1 MGILRLNGLPSAGRG
16 GLFGSAAY
24 LSACARHDGGIAATI
39 DLSGVSL
46 PVVVEPAGGL
56 HTPYGYPQ
64 PQGDCGPEAL
74 HELAAAAA
82 ACRRQWRCAVAP
94 LGPGAELAAALAE
107 HVEPSAFRPICI
119 HDLDDE
125 EPLSR
130 FTGTARAMVRRA
142 IKLGVEI
149 DFGPVT
155 AEFGTLYR
163 ANMEALES
171 GPEYR
176 FDDDYLF
183 ALGDAGAKQVAAHDG
198 LGLAAAALFLIGAP
212 EASYHL
218 SARRLDPAP
227 PPGVMNLI
235 VAEGLRRCR
244 DAGANHCYLGGGRT
258 TAHDDPLLRFKAG
271 MSTRTV
277 ERPTFEHA
285 PR

>member
-1 MGILRLNGLPSAGRG
+1 MGILRLNGPPPAGCG

-24 LSACARHDGGIAATI
+24 LAACARHDGGAPATI
-39 DLSGVSL
+39 DLEGISL

-64 PQGDCGPEAL
+64 PQGDCGPDAL
-74 HELAAAAA
+74 HELATAAA
-82 ACRRQWRCAVAP
+82 ACQRRWRCAVAP
-94 LGPGAELAAALAE
+94 VGPGAELAMTLAK
-107 HVEPSAFRPICI
+107 HVEPRGSRPICI
-119 HDLDDE
+119 HDLGYE
-125 EPLSR
+125 EPMAR
-130 FTGTARAMVRRA
+130 FSGTARAMVRRA

-149 DFGPVT
+149 DCGTVT
-155 AEFGTLYR
+155 PEFGALYR
-163 ANMEALES
+163 ANMEALEA
-171 GPEYR
+171 GPEYW
-176 FDDDYLF
+176 FDDDYLL
-183 ALGDAGAKQVAAHDG
+183 ALGDAGAKQVAARDG

-235 VAEGLRRCR
+235 LAEGLRHCR
-244 DAGANHCYLGGGRT
+244 DAGASHCYLGGGRT
-258 TAHDDPLLRFKAG
+258 AAHDDPLLRFKAS

-277 ERPTFEHA
+277 ERPIFEHA